1 MRTDKIR
8 KYLIPNIPYLF
19 ILWAFLKLGTAYRLA
34 AGNDFAHKLIG
45 LGQTIGPAFADF
57 APGLAPLDWLVGI
70 VGAVGFRLLIYF
82 KSKNAKKFRRDA
94 EYGSARWGTEKD
106 IKPFVDPKFEN
117 NVILTGTEFLT
128 MNTRPKIPA
137 NARNLNCCIIGSSG
151 SGKTRFWLTPQLLQA
166 HSSYVVVDPKGGVLG
181 QVGAFLQKRG
191 YKIKVFNSIDF
202 SKSMHYNPLAYIRN
216 EADILKFV
224 DALISNTKGEGKE
237 GDPFWTKSETLLYCA
252 LIAYII
258 FEGPAEDRNMNTLVD
273 MISGMEVKED
283 DEDFMNAVDYM
294 FAGLEKRKPDCF
306 AVKQY
311 VQRIRSNVR
320 RYPDGWGEA
329 HPLTGLMYCA
339 DCGSKMYV
347 HRVNNGKRVPQYTC
361 SAYSK
366 VPVGTLCQTQH
377 RINADVVMELI
388 KELLKAVAEY
398 SQLNREE
405 FLETVKKAQTSQQSS
420 EIIRLK
426 SRLAEAKKRVQELE
440 KLICRIYEDN
450 ILGKLPDERYAILD
464 GQYSKEQKDLSAE
477 IADMEAELSG
487 YEEGRRSAEKF
498 IALVD
503 KYQNFEELTTYML
516 NEFVEKIVVHERDRK
531 GSVETTQE
539 VEIYFNFIG
548 RYLPPHFG
556 EVKMTP
562 EEIEEMEKREARKD
576 RLHQNYLRRKANGK
590 QQEYYE
596 RTKAKKKAELD
607 AKKEEIRQ
615 EDIAKGVFI
624 PLSLLPP
631 AEPKKGVASA

>member
-1 MRTDKIR
+1 MTEKQGFMTALYERLSRDDELNGESNSISNQKKLLEQYAKEHGFTNLVHFTDDGISGTRFDRPGFLAMMKEVESGKVGTILIKDMSRMGRDYLKVGQYMELLRQKNVRLIAVNENVDSFREDDDFTPFRNIMNEWYARDTSKKI
-8 KYLIPNIPYLF
+8 KSTFKAKGKSGKHVASTTPYGYLKDKDDPNVWIVDEEAAVVVRRIFHMTMDGYGPYQIAKALKEDKVEIP
-19 ILWAFLKLGTAYRLA
+19 
-34 AGNDFAHKLIG
+34 
-45 LGQTIGPAFADF
+45 
-57 APGLAPLDWLVGI
+57 
-70 VGAVGFRLLIYF
+70 AVHM
-82 KSKNAKKFRRDA
+82 AKKDA
-94 EYGSARWGTEKD
+94 GLWKGRVEEIKDPYGWGSSTVAGILKKREYLGHTVNFKTRKHFKD
-106 IKPFVDPKFEN
+106 KKSHYVSEDNWTVFEN
-117 NVILTGTEFLT
+117 TQE
-128 MNTRPKIPA
+128 A
-137 NARNLNCCIIGSSG
+137 IID
-151 SGKTRFWLTPQLLQA
+151 Q
-166 HSSYVVVDPKGGVLG
+166 
-181 QVGAFLQKRG
+181 
-191 YKIKVFNSIDF
+191 
-202 SKSMHYNPLAYIRN
+202 
-216 EADILKFV
+216 
-224 DALISNTKGEGKE
+224 
-237 GDPFWTKSETLLYCA
+237 ET
-252 LIAYII
+252 
-258 FEGPAEDRNMNTLVD
+258 FDN
-273 MISGMEVKED
+273 
-283 DEDFMNAVDYM
+283 
-294 FAGLEKRKPDCF
+294 
-306 AVKQY
+306 

-420 EIIRLK
+420 EITRLK

-503 KYQNFEELTTYML
+503 KYQNFDELTTYML

-531 GSVETTQE
+531 GSIETTHVCSVQIWKE
-539 VEIYFNFIG
+539 AFD
-548 RYLPPHFG
+548 HF
-556 EVKMTP
+556 
-562 EEIEEMEKREARKD
+562 
-576 RLHQNYLRRKANGK
+576 
-590 QQEYYE
+590 E
-596 RTKAKKKAELD
+596 R
-607 AKKEEIRQ
+607 
-615 EDIAKGVFI
+615 
-624 PLSLLPP
+624 
-631 AEPKKGVASA
+631 EPKKFETNEICSIMDTQITGWKRDGIHRFSKEGYGRQRSWVREGTEEGGNEPDKDGFTKLTKAEQLELPFDLPDREKG